1 MKIPDGVIVTSEA
14 VKLLAS
20 IASLKTTVIVLVSV
34 ALMRPGLRLLDI
46 VVEINEYIYVLV
58 QSSRYFI

>member
-34 ALMRPGLRLLDI
+34 ALMSPGLRLLDI
-46 VVEINEYIYVLV
+46 VVEII
-58 QSSRYFI
+58 

>member
-46 VVEINEYIYVLV
+46 VVEII
-58 QSSRYFI
+58 